1 MVWQLNPSST
11 VALIPMVA
19 LLECTL
25 RVDRRRSLLIAAAIV
40 PCVFVVVL
48 FFHHGG
54 TADAISS
61 FGRNFGLCLL
71 AIIAGD
77 WLRVR
82 REAAQRTADA
92 ASEQALRQIGEE
104 RLQIAR
110 EIHDVVAHAMTAIN
124 VQAGVAAHLVDRDPA
139 QAHDAL
145 RAIKRTSGEALAEL
159 RSTLNVLRDTAPGLE
174 GAPLGPSAGLDDLAP
189 LASGL
194 RDAGVDVELD
204 VAPVAD
210 LPAPVQSTGYR
221 IVQEALTNVARHAHA
236 THASVHV
243 RREPEA
249 VTIEVSDDGAA
260 APTAAT
266 PRQRERSARDAR
278 AGRGGRRLGRRRPL
292 RRGRLA
298 GPGEP
303 ADRRVAGGRRGAIVT
318 TVALV
323 DDQGLV
329 RAGFQALLDSEDE
342 IEVVGQA
349 ADGQAGLELVRRL
362 RPDIV
367 LMDIRMP
374 VLDGLAATAQITS
387 DPDLADTRVIVLT
400 TFELDEYV
408 FGALRAGASGFPAQ
422 GRRAD
427 RSAGAVRVV
436 AGGEALLAPRLTRR
450 LIEAFIARDDD
461 DAVRRDRAALDEA
474 ELAELTP
481 REREVLGLVGRGLSN
496 AEIAEQLVL
505 SPLTAKTHVAR
516 LFAKLGARDRAQL
529 VVTAYE
535 TGLVVPGV

>member
-1 MVWQLNPSST
+1 
-11 VALIPMVA
+11 
-19 LLECTL
+19 
-25 RVDRRRSLLIAAAIV
+25 
-40 PCVFVVVL
+40 
-48 FFHHGG
+48 
-54 TADAISS
+54 
-61 FGRNFGLCLL
+61 
-71 AIIAGD
+71 
-77 WLRVR
+77 
-82 REAAQRTADA
+82 
-92 ASEQALRQIGEE
+92 
-104 RLQIAR
+104 
-110 EIHDVVAHAMTAIN
+110 
-124 VQAGVAAHLVDRDPA
+124 
-139 QAHDAL
+139 
-145 RAIKRTSGEALAEL
+145 
-159 RSTLNVLRDTAPGLE
+159 
-174 GAPLGPSAGLDDLAP
+174 
-189 LASGL
+189 
-194 RDAGVDVELD
+194 
-204 VAPVAD
+204 
-210 LPAPVQSTGYR
+210 
-221 IVQEALTNVARHAHA
+221 
-236 THASVHV
+236 
-243 RREPEA
+243 
-249 VTIEVSDDGAA
+249 
-260 APTAAT
+260 
-266 PRQRERSARDAR
+266 
-278 AGRGGRRLGRRRPL
+278 
-292 RRGRLA
+292 
-298 GPGEP
+298 
-303 ADRRVAGGRRGAIVT
+303 VT

-387 DPDLADTRVIVLT
+387 DPALTDTRVIVLT

-408 FGALRAGASGFPAQ
+408 FGALRAGASGFLLKDVEPL
-422 GRRAD
+422 D
-427 RSAGAVRVV
+427 LLEAVRVV

-461 DAVRRDRAALDEA
+461 DAVRRDRAALGED

-496 AEIAEQLVL
+496 AEIAERLVV

>member
-1 MVWQLNPSST
+1 M
-11 VALIPMVA
+11 
-19 LLECTL
+19 
-25 RVDRRRSLLIAAAIV
+25 
-40 PCVFVVVL
+40 
-48 FFHHGG
+48 
-54 TADAISS
+54 
-61 FGRNFGLCLL
+61 GR
-71 AIIAGD
+71 
-77 WLRVR
+77 
-82 REAAQRTADA
+82 
-92 ASEQALRQIGEE
+92 
-104 RLQIAR
+104 
-110 EIHDVVAHAMTAIN
+110 
-124 VQAGVAAHLVDRDPA
+124 DRD
-139 QAHDAL
+139 
-145 RAIKRTSGEALAEL
+145 
-159 RSTLNVLRDTAPGLE
+159 
-174 GAPLGPSAGLDDLAP
+174 
-189 LASGL
+189 
-194 RDAGVDVELD
+194 
-204 VAPVAD
+204 
-210 LPAPVQSTGYR
+210 
-221 IVQEALTNVARHAHA
+221 
-236 THASVHV
+236 
-243 RREPEA
+243 
-249 VTIEVSDDGAA
+249 
-260 APTAAT
+260 
-266 PRQRERSARDAR
+266 
-278 AGRGGRRLGRRRPL
+278 
-292 RRGRLA
+292 
-298 GPGEP
+298 
-303 ADRRVAGGRRGAIVT
+303 DRRVAGGRRGAIVT

-387 DPDLADTRVIVLT
+387 DPDLAGTRVIVLT

-408 FGALRAGASGFPAQ
+408 FGALRAGASGFLLKDVEPI
-422 GRRAD
+422 D
-427 RSAGAVRVV
+427 LLEAVRVV

-461 DAVRRDRAALDEA
+461 DAVRRDRAALDET